1 MFTKI
6 NISNGN
12 QYGFKRNRSTTIAL
26 FHSSQKVST
35 FMNNKPSVLDIH
47 EAFDTMVHRILL
59 GKADYMGAKMN
70 TNRSYLQ
77 SILQK
82 RQEGNAHSV

>member
-12 QYGFKRNRSTTIAL
+12 QYGFKRNRSTTVAL

-47 EAFDTMVHRILL
+47 EAFDTMVH
-59 GKADYMGAKMN
+59 
-70 TNRSYLQ
+70 
-77 SILQK
+77 
-82 RQEGNAHSV
+82 